1 MQLKDEAL
9 ARRAATGD
17 STAFAELYDRYERRA
32 YNLCYRIT
40 GSPDD
45 AADATQETFLK
56 VLERLPKLRD
66 RELNFAAYVMT
77 AARNASYDAIERRKR
92 SAPTDEFPESAVP
105 LGAGEASELPERAA
119 LREAHQ
125 EQIRAANESLPPRQR
140 EVLALRELNELS
152 YGEVAQI
159 MGMNQNSVAQLI
171 SRARIN
177 LRDGLRQTAL
187 GSVASAS
194 PQCDRALPLLAMHQ
208 DGLLEE
214 PWLVEHLMGCG
225 ACRVRLEAMEE
236 AGVAYRQW
244 LLLVPALWLRE
255 ETAEAAER
263 MSSEWSRTPG
273 RRVRV
278 LAGGAA
284 TLVLLLALAFVT
296 ADGAQ
301 SPTREPAPETPA
313 AEEPVVVPVADV
325 APPKPVERRAKKRAK
340 KAPRKTEVAA
350 KHSAPAEAD
359 PVVVA
364 QAVTAPEPVAPKAR
378 PRPRR
383 EREPVKTVEVA
394 DPPAVTPE
402 PVDVVSTTPVPPE
415 PTPDTNDA
423 DAVPG
428 RDHRG
433 RLPAAPSA
441 AADVPD
447 LHARRASAAA
457 AAQAAPPRRPQL
469 GQQHAVAFR
478 PPDPTL
484 GCCDPAGG
492 RRSRRQRR
500 WFWRLGWATRCA
512 HGRGRCPNAT
522 ADGACCGR

>member
-1 MQLKDEAL
+1 MEGRMPLQDEDL
-9 ARRAATGD
+9 ARRAAAGD
-17 STAFAELYDRYERRA
+17 AAAFATLYDRYERRA

-56 VLERLPKLRD
+56 VLERLPRLRD
-66 RELNFAAYVMT
+66 RDLNFGAYVMT

-92 SAPTDEFPESAVP
+92 ATPT
-105 LGAGEASELPERAA
+105 SELPEVPLADDRELPDRAA

-125 EQIRAANESLPPRQR
+125 EQIRLANESLPARQR
-140 EVLALRELNELS
+140 EVLALRELGELS

-208 DGLLEE
+208 DGLLDD
-214 PWLVEHLMGCG
+214 PWLVEHLMDCG

-244 LLLVPALWLRE
+244 LLLVPALRLRE

-263 MSSEWSRTPG
+263 VNGGWN
-273 RRVRV
+273 RRSRV

-301 SPTREPAPETPA
+301 SPTRAPA
-313 AEEPVVVPVADV
+313 AEEAEPVVHVAADE
-325 APPKPVERRAKKRAK
+325 AAKPPVERRTKKPRSRVKKQK
-340 KAPRKTEVAA
+340 KAPRKV
-350 KHSAPAEAD
+350 APAATPSPEPPVSVESE
-359 PVVVA
+359 PVVTAQVVA
-364 QAVTAPEPVAPKAR
+364 TPEPVAPKVRSR
-378 PRPRR
+378 PR
-383 EREPVKTVEVA
+383 REPVKTVVVP
-394 DPPAVTPE
+394 DPPPAPPE
-402 PVDVVSTTPVPPE
+402 PVDVAVTTTPKPPDRTPGGTTTT
-415 PTPDTNDA
+415 PTPQPCQST
-423 DAVPG
+423 
-428 RDHRG
+428 
-433 RLPAAPSA
+433 SA
-441 AADVPD
+441 AGCQPPRPPAVTCRTCTLVAPPP
-447 LHARRASAAA
+447 
-457 AAQAAPPRRPQL
+457 PPRRPL
-469 GQQHAVAFR
+469 RLV
-478 PPDPTL
+478 DPNSINRT
-484 GCCDPAGG
+484 P
-492 RRSRRQRR
+492 
-500 WFWRLGWATRCA
+500 
-512 HGRGRCPNAT
+512 
-522 ADGACCGR
+522 